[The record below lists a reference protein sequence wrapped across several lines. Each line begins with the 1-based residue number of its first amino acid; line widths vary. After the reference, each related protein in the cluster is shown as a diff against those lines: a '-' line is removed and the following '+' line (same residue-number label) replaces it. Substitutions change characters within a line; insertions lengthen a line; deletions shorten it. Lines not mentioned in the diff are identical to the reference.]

1 VIGADAMNTAAD
13 ASAQSRAAVPAP
25 TLAAALFDWDGTL
38 VDSRALLL
46 GAWRDSTL
54 HVLGRSYPVTAAEEH
69 AVFTLPG
76 AQIWPELAR
85 DDEQRRALAA
95 SFQEAYD
102 RHADGLLAFAGVREM
117 LEGLRAGGVSIAV
130 VTSKARRRYGPDA
143 SRAGLE
149 GLIDLAVCAEDAS
162 RAKPDP
168 APVLRAL
175 ELLGVPGAHAIMAGD
190 TAVDMAAGAAAGTRT
205 LGVAW
210 GHAAAADLLA
220 AGAEAVAQD
229 PAELLA
235 IVLGYEWRAGAG
247 PARHAAGGR
256 VA

>member
-1 VIGADAMNTAAD
+1 MNTAAD
-13 ASAQSRAAVPAP
+13 AKAQARGIAAPPAI
-25 TLAAALFDWDGTL
+25 AAALFDWDGTL

-46 GAWRDSTL
+46 AAWRDSTL
-54 HVLGRSYPVTAAEEH
+54 HVLGRSYPATAAEENV
-69 AVFTLPG
+69 VFTLPG

-85 DDEQRRALAA
+85 DDEQRLALIA

-102 RHADGLLAFAGVREM
+102 QHADELLAFAGVREM
-117 LEGLRAGGVSIAV
+117 LEGLRAGGVSVAV
-130 VTSKARRRYGPDA
+130 VTSKARRRYGPDV

-149 GLIDLAVCAEDAS
+149 SLIDVAVCAEDAD
-162 RAKPDP
+162 RAKPHP

-175 ELLGVPGAHAIMAGD
+175 ERLGVPGAHAVMAGD
-190 TAVDMAAGAAAGTRT
+190 TPVDVAAGTAAGTRA

-235 IVLGYEWRAGAG
+235 IVLGGERRPGA
-247 PARHAAGGR
+247 PSALHAASGR

>member
-1 VIGADAMNTAAD
+1 MNTAAD
-13 ASAQSRAAVPAP
+13 VKARSRAAAPAP

-46 GAWRDSTL
+46 AAWQESTVS
-54 HVLGRSYPVTAAEEH
+54 VLGRRYPATPAEEH

-85 DDEQRRALAA
+85 DDQQRLALAA

-102 RHADGLLAFAGVREM
+102 QHADELLAFPGVREM
-117 LEGLRAGGVSIAV
+117 LEGLRAGGVSVAV

-149 GLIDLAVCAEDAS
+149 GLIDVAVCAEDAD

-175 ELLGVPGAHAIMAGD
+175 ERLGVSGAHAIMAGD
-190 TAVDMAAGAAAGTRT
+190 TPVDVTAGTAAGTRT

-235 IVLGYEWRAGAG
+235 IVLGGERR
-247 PARHAAGGR
+247 PAAAPAPHAASGR